1 MIDIV
6 MLIVIY
12 IVLTSIAYIATKGGD
27 TTIYGKK
34 IRFLPGGFLLFIGR
48 ERIPRM
54 RRSLSKGCSAL
65 LIVSIVIGMAI
76 FYIWFLPEI
85 LSKTV
90 IPYILYLSGK
100 TSIAPE
106 PSLIPVPLAF
116 MYRDILMYIIVAIGI
131 GVVVHET
138 AHAIVALREGVKL
151 RSWGI
156 GILFLMP
163 IAFVEPDDNEFNRAS
178 VRSRLNIV
186 SAGIFANALVALA
199 TFLVFQ
205 MVQYYVLPMYG
216 NTTSV
221 VIAASVDCSIC
232 IPSDVCPAKTFETP
246 TIIYSI
252 NSTRIYNTTQI
263 EWILRHARMN
273 TSIQITLCSFDGR
286 CRNTT
291 VELYAYS
298 KKIWN
303 TNKTMVPCLGM
314 QMQNAIAFEKNG
326 SVYINRWVIELLY
339 YLNFVFMIN
348 LSLYAL
354 NSIPFIISD
363 GSLFISIAS
372 EKFEWL
378 GHLARTRVID
388 IINIFIIAI
397 AAGIST
403 YLLLRP

>member
-12 IVLTSIAYIATKGGD
+12 IVLTSMIYIVTRGKDIA
-27 TTIYGKK
+27 IYGRR
-34 IRFLPGGFLLFIGR
+34 IRFIPGGFLLFIGG
-48 ERIPRM
+48 ERTSRM
-54 RRSLSKGCSAL
+54 RRPLGKGCSAL
-65 LIVSIVIGMAI
+65 LIVAIVIGMAI

-85 LSKTV
+85 LSKTI
-90 IPYILYLSGK
+90 IPYILHLSGK
-100 TSIAPE
+100 TPIAPE
-106 PSLIPVPLAF
+106 PSLIPVPLMF
-116 MYRDILMYIIVAIGI
+116 MYREILMYIIVAIGI

-199 TFLVFQ
+199 TFLVLQ
-205 MVQYYVLPMYG
+205 TVQYYVLPMYG
-216 NTTSV
+216 NTTV
-221 VIAASVDCSIC
+221 VAVATSADCSIC
-232 IPSDVCPAKTFETP
+232 IPSDTCPAKAFETP
-246 TIIYSI
+246 TIIYLI
-252 NSTRIYNTTQI
+252 NSTRIYDVAQVGQ
-263 EWILRHARMN
+263 ILRHTRMN

-291 VELYAYS
+291 VELYAYN
-298 KKIWN
+298 KDIWN
-303 TNKTMVPCLGM
+303 TNKTMVPCLGV

-326 SVYINRWVIELLY
+326 SVYINRWVIELQRYLY
-339 YLNFVFMIN
+339 FIFIIN

-354 NSIPFIISD
+354 NSIPFMISD

-372 EKFEWL
+372 ERFEWL
-378 GHLARTRVID
+378 KHLARSRLID
-388 IINIFIIAI
+388 IINILIIAI